1 MRVKIPSSRMKAT
14 DYILNALLQEKLDH
28 VFMVPGGLIDN
39 FYPALCATPGIRFI
53 VAAHEAGAAYMAD
66 GYARASGRFGACFV
80 IGGPGVTNA
89 VTALSAALTDQ
100 SPLFLLTGEVPTDWE
115 GRGGFQD
122 ASAAGLNDVEIL
134 RPVTAYGYEVESPHL
149 LHFHL
154 RAALRQMMGARRAPV
169 HLSVPVNVQ
178 TAEIAAPYEPLPSN
192 YYLPRSLDEAA
203 TRACMEGLTVNN
215 GKEAP
220 RRIAILAGYGVER
233 SGAAAALRA
242 FAERYDIPVAATLRA
257 KGVFPEDHPLSL
269 GVFGYS
275 GTRHA
280 CETLLSGEVEALIVL
295 GSGLNQRDTM
305 FWEKRFR
312 PSHLLVQVDLDPGV
326 IGKNYAVDVAV
337 TGDCLSFLQKLAE
350 APETFANSLE
360 DGRALRR
367 QWLQAIRAK
376 GPRLYEPENAS
387 SDATP
392 IHPARAVAE
401 LRRVLPREGV
411 LLVDSGAHRAFA
423 GHYWEAYGPGRYISA
438 TNLGPMGWAIPAGI
452 GAKLAR
458 PELPLAVLTGD
469 GCMQMHG
476 MEVATAARYRVP
488 MLFVVLNNR
497 ALGNVYLRA
506 CKMGPGPADLTEIP
520 LKDWAAFGRALGA
533 EGIVVERPEDLSAAF
548 QRGLATPGPCVVDVR
563 CGRDYATPVAPWTQ
577 AKQEWMDD
585 E

>member
-1 MRVKIPSSRMKAT
+1 MKAT
-14 DYILNALLQEKLDH
+14 EYILNALLQEKINH

-39 FYPALCATPGIRFI
+39 FYPALCATEGIQPI

-122 ASAAGLNDVEIL
+122 ASSAGLNDIEIL
-134 RPVTAYGYEVESPHL
+134 RPVTSYSYEVESPHL

-154 RAALRQMMGARRAPV
+154 RAALRQMMGSRRAPV
-169 HLSVPVNVQ
+169 HLSIPVNIQ
-178 TAEIAAPYEPLPSN
+178 NSEITAPYEALGAT
-192 YYLPRSLDEAA
+192 YYAPRMLDETAA
-203 TRACMEGLTVNN
+203 QACIDRLSRTTGGET
-215 GKEAP
+215 P
-220 RRIAILAGYGVER
+220 RRIAILAGHGVER
-233 SGAAAALRA
+233 SGAADLLKS
-242 FAERYDIPVAATLRA
+242 FAEHYDIPVATTLRA
-257 KGVFPEDHPLSL
+257 KGVLPEDHPLSL

-275 GTRHA
+275 GTRYA
-280 CETLLSGEVEALIVL
+280 CETLLSGEIEALIVL

-312 PSHLLVQVDLDPGV
+312 PTQLLIQVDLDSAV
-326 IGKNYAVDVAV
+326 IGKNYAVDVPV
-337 TGDCLSFLQKLAE
+337 VGDCLSFLKKLAE
-350 APETFANSLE
+350 GPENFRKALE
-360 DGRALRR
+360 AGRSHRQAWLRS
-367 QWLQAIRAK
+367 ARAM
-376 GPRLYEPENAS
+376 GPRLYEAENAAS
-387 SDATP
+387 NATP
-392 IHPARAVAE
+392 IHPARAVTE
-401 LRRVLPREGV
+401 LRRALPREGV
-411 LLVDSGAHRAFA
+411 LLVDSGAHRAFC
-423 GHYWEAYGPGRYISA
+423 GHYWDSYGAGHYISA

-458 PELPLAVLTGD
+458 PQLPLAVVTGD

-476 MEVATAARYRVP
+476 MEVQTAARYKVP
-488 MLFVVLNNR
+488 MLFVVLNNQ

-506 CKMGPGPADLTEIP
+506 RKMGPGPADLTEIP
-520 LKDWAAFGRALGA
+520 LKDWAAFGRSLGT
-533 EGIVVERPEDLSAAF
+533 EGIVVEKPEELFPAF
-548 QRGLATPGPCVVDVR
+548 QKALAIPGPCVVDVR
-563 CGRDYATPVAPWTQ
+563 CGRDYTTPVAPWTQ